1 MKPLMINLPD
11 SGKSNS
17 SDDNLIPLI
26 NIVFLMLIFFMVA
39 GQIQRTDS
47 IKIEPPQSVSSLS
60 PEDEKVSLIIEHDG
74 SIHLE
79 DTAVELDQLAN
90 LLALQISHQPTSS
103 LLIKTDATL
112 PAEKLYEILKYVRA
126 AGFQKI
132 SLATRLRVE
141 AS

>member
-1 MKPLMINLPD
+1 MINLPD
-11 SGKSNS
+11 SGKSNN

-47 IKIEPPQSVSSLS
+47 VKIEPPQSVSSLS
-60 PEDEKVSLIIEHDG
+60 PQDEKASLIIEHDG

-90 LLALQISHQPTSS
+90 LLALQRSHQPTSD

-112 PAEKLYEILKYVRA
+112 PAEKLYEILKHVRA

>member
-79 DTAVELDQLAN
+79 DTAVELDHLAN

-141 AS
+141 TS

>member
-60 PEDEKVSLIIEHDG
+60 PEDEKVSLIIVHDG

-141 AS
+141 TS

>member
-112 PAEKLYEILKYVRA
+112 PTEKLYEILKYVRA

-141 AS
+141 TS